1 MLFQVRGMYPHP
13 CSSIHH
19 ALCMQV
25 ILHLATRL
33 EALHALGYV
42 HRDLKPAN
50 VMWLP
55 RQNRWTVIDFG
66 CAARIGAAARIAFS
80 VAYAAPE
87 VICALRTGQ
96 ATMIAHES
104 LDVWSLGV
112 MAFELLTGE
121 PVFKMLHGKEKAR
134 TPNFLHDALH
144 NALHSLV
151 VHCGGCLHSVCM
163 DAPWD
168 VLRPVKWH
176 FAQCCRVA
184 LCAICVRRACLH
196 LMQATCR

>member
-1 MLFQVRGMYPHP
+1 
-13 CSSIHH
+13 
-19 ALCMQV
+19 MQV

-66 CAARIGAAARIAFS
+66 CATRIGDAARIAFS

-87 VICALRTGQ
+87 AIRAFRTGQ
-96 ATMIAHES
+96 AMIVTREA

-121 PVFKMLHGKEKAR
+121 PAFKMLNGKEKAR
-134 TPNFLHDALH
+134 TFSLLHNALH
-144 NALHSLV
+144 NALHILV
-151 VHCGGCLHSVCM
+151 RCGGCLHPVWM
-163 DAPWD
+163 DEQWD
-168 VLRPVKWH
+168 VVRPRKWH
-176 FAQCCRVA
+176 
-184 LCAICVRRACLH
+184 CV
-196 LMQATCR
+196 QW

>member
-1 MLFQVRGMYPHP
+1 MLFQIRGMHPHP
-13 CSSIHH
+13 RISIHQ

-42 HRDLKPAN
+42 HRDVKPAN

-66 CAARIGAAARIAFS
+66 CAARVGDAARIAFS

-87 VICALRTGQ
+87 AIRAFRTGQ
-96 ATMIAHES
+96 AKMIAHEA

-121 PVFKMLHGKEKAR
+121 PAFRMLHGKEQAR
-134 TPNFLHDALH
+134 TPNFVHDALH

-151 VHCGGCLHSVCM
+151 HCGGCLHSVWM
-163 DAPWD
+163 DAFWD
-168 VLRPVKWH
+168 V
-176 FAQCCRVA
+176 FA
-184 LCAICVRRACLH
+184 ACHMVFRTMLPRTMLPRCTVH
-196 LMQATCR
+196 A